1 MVKDLDTRTRKSRY
15 KKPVAQDCFLW
26 RLKNDTADIPQ
37 LTWKTVGWGLLCPW
51 KVQTLVCNAVLMVAS
66 WFLRLECSTVMCQLW
81 TSSVSMAIWL
91 CSDTYALCLGRH
103 QAAQL
108 YRACFQAMLPCSDRL
123 SCCPFYFPHSPSSQC
138 QGWPVFNPWLRRR
151 IGGGITVK
159 HCNVMSLTPLVFL
172 VQQLD
177 HLPSSFYLANRGI
190 SRCMQFSSWRMLF
203 FFLSCS
209 MAWASF
215 TCCMA
220 SAVTTLNTYTKTV
233 LEFKRNHIKGYEA
246 SFKDQPQHQQYFIQQ
261 QISSYYEPR
270 DKPLHSVSE
279 GVDFYSE
286 LQQKV
291 LQREPELELDEVLGQ
306 TIGEDRC

>member
-1 MVKDLDTRTRKSRY
+1 M
-15 KKPVAQDCFLW
+15 
-26 RLKNDTADIPQ
+26 
-37 LTWKTVGWGLLCPW
+37 
-51 KVQTLVCNAVLMVAS
+51 
-66 WFLRLECSTVMCQLW
+66 
-81 TSSVSMAIWL
+81 
-91 CSDTYALCLGRH
+91 
-103 QAAQL
+103 
-108 YRACFQAMLPCSDRL
+108 
-123 SCCPFYFPHSPSSQC
+123 
-138 QGWPVFNPWLRRR
+138 
-151 IGGGITVK
+151 K

-246 SFKDQPQHQQYFIQQ
+246 SFRDQPQHQQYFIQQ